1 MSLDASHEPQ
11 SFSYVFSVSWYF
23 EGLLTCAVHLDSSLE
38 EWILELIEEM
48 HLHLHLEC
56 LFLCIV
62 ISWYSSNSWEA
73 FVSLNKQIF
82 SILFSFFWVMG
93 GLKEFFGEV
102 VVGIHFICLDWC

>member
-62 ISWYSSNSWEA
+62 ISWYSSNFLGSFCQLEQTNLLY
-73 FVSLNKQIF
+73 FVFFLLGYGRTSR
-82 SILFSFFWVMG
+82 ILW
-93 GLKEFFGEV
+93 
-102 VVGIHFICLDWC
+102 